1 MGHDLLIRQ
10 LRIVHVSAR
19 GTECS
24 VPGVRTDRL
33 RRGFQRRGVDFDEEP
48 IPLRLQ
54 SPVRK
59 LASCADPSIP
69 AIEPRGSAPRPCPSP
84 RGWLASG
91 PLFYETGVTCAM
103 PVRSADRTASRRA
116 EEKAAAVRRMF
127 GAIAPRYDLLNHL
140 LSLNI
145 DRRWRRRTVDWLLA
159 DLEPDGTFLDACAGT
174 LDLALELAGR
184 RGFRGQVIASD
195 FSLPMLERGRP
206 KIQTHAIR
214 TACADALCLPFP
226 DQTFDG
232 ATVGFGVRNL
242 ADLDAG
248 LNELARVLRPG
259 GRLVILE
266 FTTPVRQPLRGLYL
280 FYFRKDRKSTRL
292 NSSHVKI
299 SYA

>member
-1 MGHDLLIRQ
+1 
-10 LRIVHVSAR
+10 
-19 GTECS
+19 
-24 VPGVRTDRL
+24 
-33 RRGFQRRGVDFDEEP
+33 
-48 IPLRLQ
+48 
-54 SPVRK
+54 
-59 LASCADPSIP
+59 
-69 AIEPRGSAPRPCPSP
+69 
-84 RGWLASG
+84 
-91 PLFYETGVTCAM
+91 
-103 PVRSADRTASRRA
+103 
-116 EEKAAAVRRMF
+116 MF

-280 FYFRKDRKSTRL
+280 FYFRKILPWIGRIISRHKDAYAYLPASVLDFPAPAALAERVRAAGFRDVRWETLTGGIAAIHIATR
-292 NSSHVKI
+292 
-299 SYA
+299 AG